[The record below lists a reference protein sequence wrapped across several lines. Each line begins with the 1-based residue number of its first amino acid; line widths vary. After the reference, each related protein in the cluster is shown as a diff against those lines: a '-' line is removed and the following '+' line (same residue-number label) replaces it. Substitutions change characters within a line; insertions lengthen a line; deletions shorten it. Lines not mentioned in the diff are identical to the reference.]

1 MFLLNPIAISCHFLT
16 PQSFT
21 SHYVPIKSKSV
32 KPSRFIRYI
41 FTSHYVPIKSITTAE
56 TLTLR
61 RVFTSHYVPIKSP
74 CTLIYNPNHQ
84 SLHPIMFLL
93 NQNIFPP
100 RRLRGQNFTSHYV
113 PIKSFVSKYR

>member
-1 MFLLNPIAISCHFLT
+1 MPLHPIMFLLNLQHITVLRLNLI
-16 PQSFT
+16 
-21 SHYVPIKSKSV
+21 V
-32 KPSRFIRYI
+32 